1 MFMDYEIESYA
12 GVGPIRL
19 GMSRE
24 EVRKAVMGPVKEVEQ
39 TFFAN
44 LSGSRSQC

>member
-1 MFMDYEIESYA
+1 MNYEIESYA

-24 EVRKAVMGPVKEVEQ
+24 EVHWEMEIASLQIRTA
-39 TFFAN
+39 TN
-44 LSGSRSQC
+44 